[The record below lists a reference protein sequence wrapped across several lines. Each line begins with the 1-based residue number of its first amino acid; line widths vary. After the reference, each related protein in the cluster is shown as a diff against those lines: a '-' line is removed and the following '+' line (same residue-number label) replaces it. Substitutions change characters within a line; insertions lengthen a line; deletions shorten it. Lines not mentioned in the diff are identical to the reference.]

1 MRGILQTAVAVGLF
15 CALPALAL
23 DGIAVEYGKEGSSE
37 STRITLQWQWQKR
50 WLSGSGR
57 HVRGYWEVSAGRLS
71 HDARAGQNGNITD
84 IGFTPVFRWQRDDL
98 KGFYLEG
105 GIGAHYLSRTSL
117 GDKRLSTQFQFGD
130 HVGFGYRFGAKGA
143 LDVGFRYQHLSNG
156 GIKKPNDGLNF
167 QQIRVQ
173 YHF

>member
-1 MRGILQTAVAVGLF
+1 MKGVLQIAVAGAMF
-15 CALPALAL
+15 FALPALAV
-23 DGIAVEYGKEGSSE
+23 DGIAVEAGREGSSQ
-37 STRITLQWQWQKR
+37 SVRVALQWQWQKR
-50 WLSGSGR
+50 WLPGNGR
-57 HVRGYWEVSAGRLS
+57 HIGGYWEVSAGQLS
-71 HDARAGQNGNITD
+71 RDSRAGHNGNITD

-105 GIGAHYLSRTSL
+105 GIGAHYLSHTPL

-143 LDVGFRYQHLSNG
+143 LDVGFRYQHISNG